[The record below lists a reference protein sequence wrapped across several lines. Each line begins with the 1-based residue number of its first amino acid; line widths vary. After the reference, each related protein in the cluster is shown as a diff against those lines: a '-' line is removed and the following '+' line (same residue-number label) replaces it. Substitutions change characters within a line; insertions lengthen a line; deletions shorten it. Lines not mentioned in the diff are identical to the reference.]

1 MSYFR
6 DHAAC
11 RDTDPELFFPVGES
25 GPALRQTRM
34 AQAVCAG
41 CPVAADCLEWALEH
55 GVGDGVFGG
64 MTADERRDLRRTVQE
79 AA

>member
-6 DHAAC
+6 DRAAC

-25 GPALRQTRM
+25 GPALQQTRT

-41 CPVAADCLEWALEH
+41 CPVATNCLQWALEH
-55 GVGDGVFGG
+55 GVDHGVFGG
-64 MTADERRDLRRTVQE
+64 VTADERRALRRTAQE
-79 AA
+79 AV